1 MVFPIVTV
9 LGAAAGIGQSVFA
22 GIGSNAKA
30 AAQNAAATRQWD
42 MQRMQAEASYQL
54 TNLQNETQWAWDMA
68 QVAQLRQIEAQNAVD
83 QAAFGAQ
90 LIENATR
97 NLEINSGALY
107 DKFVTQEELR
117 GTQVGMEYAYSQ
129 DKLAAESQLQVA
141 QYMRQINSNALSQ
154 TLAVDKAENA
164 SVELQE
170 NLLIQEQKDYLKYN
184 VEKVAAI
191 AEDAATKAR
200 VGVRQGMG
208 NTSKRLAMEAGKKL
222 GNLYGELELRSKDR
236 NAKVNAMNSYFTD
249 QLATEMGQLALQSED
264 AAQRL
269 KYSTD
274 RYAADYGFTKGQ
286 LEKLTIPSF
295 DLGANQYKREL
306 QSLQLQTDQAFQQAS
321 QEYRQREYMDPVK
334 PIAGLAPMVMPP
346 TKVQGQS
353 TGSIIASSLMA
364 GVSGALGGYEGNKT
378 WG

>member
-1 MVFPIVTV
+1 MPFPIVTV
-9 LGAAAGIGQSVFA
+9 LGAAAGIGQ
-22 GIGSNAKA
+22 GIFSGISSNAAA
-30 AAQNAAATRQWD
+30 AAQNKAATQQWD
-42 MQRMQAEASYQL
+42 MQRMREEASYQL
-54 TNLQNETQWAWDMA
+54 NNLQNETQWAWDMA
-68 QVAQLRQIEAQNAVD
+68 QVAQLRKIETQNALD
-83 QAAFGAQ
+83 QAAWGTQ

-107 DKFVTQEELR
+107 DKFVTQENLR
-117 GTQVGMEYAYSQ
+117 GTQVGMEYQYSQ
-129 DKLAAESQLQVA
+129 DRLTAETGLQVA
-141 QYMRQINSNALSQ
+141 QYMRQINNNALSQ

-164 SVELQE
+164 AVELQE

-191 AEDAATKAR
+191 SEDAATKAR

-222 GNLYGELELRSKDR
+222 GNLYSELNLRSKDR
-236 NAKVNAMNSYFTD
+236 NAKLNAMNSYFTD
-249 QLATEMGQLALQSED
+249 QLATEMGQLALQSQD
-264 AAQRL
+264 AAERL

-274 RYAADYGFTKGQ
+274 RYGADYGFTKNQ

-295 DLGANQYKREL
+295 ELGANQYKREL
-306 QSLQLQTDQAFQQAS
+306 QSLQLQTDQAFQQAG

-334 PIAGLAPMVMPP
+334 PIAGLPPMVMPP

-353 TGSIIASSLMA
+353 AGSIIASSLMA
-364 GVSGALGGYEGNKT
+364 GVSGALGGYEGDNK
-378 WG
+378 WS